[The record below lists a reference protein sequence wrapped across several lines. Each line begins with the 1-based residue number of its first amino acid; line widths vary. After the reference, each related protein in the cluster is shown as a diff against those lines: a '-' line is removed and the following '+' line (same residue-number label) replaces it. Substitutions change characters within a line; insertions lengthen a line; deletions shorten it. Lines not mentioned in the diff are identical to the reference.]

1 MLQWDE
7 PLIQYDWYP
16 YVKWTFGDRH
26 AYGKMQSEHEGRI
39 WGDVSISQGQ
49 LHECAV
55 CTGPH
60 VQNGLT
66 LNLMLFC

>member
-1 MLQWDE
+1 MLEWGE
-7 PLIQYDWYP
+7 PLIQYYWYP

-26 AYGKMQSEHEGRI
+26 AYGKMQSEHEGI
-39 WGDVSISQGQ
+39 DWGDASTSQGQ

-60 VQNGLT
+60 VQNGPT
-66 LNLMLFC
+66 LNLMLSY